1 MHSTMRLT
9 LRANPISPKSAANAG
24 TALTLTVVSA
34 LTGATIVM
42 LATLAGNL

>member
-1 MHSTMRLT
+1 MHSTMRLS
-9 LRANPISPKSAANAG
+9 LRASPKSAAEAG

>member
-1 MHSTMRLT
+1 MHSTMRLS
-9 LRANPISPKSAANAG
+9 LRANPMSPRSAAG